1 MHGAVRRRLGQPDG
15 SYVSPAAEPLTL
27 ASYVAGARVDIYVE
41 PMAVGAVLP
50 EMPLFLTPERYV
62 RLPLES
68 TYQAAYQG
76 MPSFWR
82 GVLEGKQ
89 EFPAEN

>member
-1 MHGAVRRRLGQPDG
+1 MAG
-15 SYVSPAAEPLTL
+15 
-27 ASYVAGARVDIYVE
+27 YVAGERIDIYVE
-41 PMAVGAVLP
+41 QLAVGAVLP
-50 EMPLFLTPERYV
+50 EMPLFLTPQRYV
-62 RLPLES
+62 DLPLES

-89 EFPAEN
+89 AFPEAN